1 MIISPIIYE
10 DYNSIIGHILFKN
23 VLTIYF
29 DNNFG
34 SGVVKYSDD
43 ELKQTVEN
51 FCLKIF
57 NRTYGFKTLQ
67 KNQCSINISTVN
79 INKYNQIYK
88 NHLVEYIVSTC
99 NKRYYHLKYF
109 KGKLLNQHLKY
120 IEALYNDRYQYI
132 CIDRIIINSK
142 SHFYIF
148 LKSPISYNE
157 YIKG

>member
-34 SGVVKYSDD
+34 SGVVKYNDD

-67 KNQCSINISTVN
+67 KLIGSSA
-79 INKYNQIYK
+79 NQIM
-88 NHLVEYIVSTC
+88 LP
-99 NKRYYHLKYF
+99 
-109 KGKLLNQHLKY
+109 
-120 IEALYNDRYQYI
+120 
-132 CIDRIIINSK
+132 
-142 SHFYIF
+142 IF
-148 LKSPISYNE
+148 LVSHIPSSSIRRTAINR
-157 YIKG
+157 